1 MKDITEQDIK
11 VFTEAV
17 TDYFAALGEEAATV
31 RTFYLSCGE
40 AKEPVGDMTGI
51 ITVSGDFRG
60 AVYFAAPRS
69 MLRYVLAS
77 QKTTQTSDEFLL
89 DAVGEI
95 ANTLAGNARRHFGSR
110 LDISVPTTK
119 LGGITP
125 DVDHMRDRQLV
136 ITIDWKHFTAVLIV
150 DIERC

>member
-51 ITVSGDFRG
+51 ITVSGDNAMFYGGTSSLNGVELTITRLG
-60 AVYFAAPRS
+60 A
-69 MLRYVLAS
+69 
-77 QKTTQTSDEFLL
+77 
-89 DAVGEI
+89 
-95 ANTLAGNARRHFGSR
+95 
-110 LDISVPTTK
+110 
-119 LGGITP
+119 
-125 DVDHMRDRQLV
+125 
-136 ITIDWKHFTAVLIV
+136 
-150 DIERC
+150 

>member
-17 TDYFAALGEEAATV
+17 TDYFAALGEEAAIV

-60 AVYFAAPRS
+60 VLHLPRP
-69 MLRYVLAS
+69 
-77 QKTTQTSDEFLL
+77 
-89 DAVGEI
+89 
-95 ANTLAGNARRHFGSR
+95 
-110 LDISVPTTK
+110 VPCCA
-119 LGGITP
+119 
-125 DVDHMRDRQLV
+125 M
-136 ITIDWKHFTAVLIV
+136 
-150 DIERC
+150 C